1 MNNTAFK
8 SLLPQGLRDIL
19 PPDAD
24 HEADAV
30 NRIMACFAAH
40 GYVRVKPPLIE
51 FESTLL
57 DGAGSATAAHCFR
70 VMDPLSQNMM
80 GLRADMT
87 PQVARIAESRLKG
100 AARPL
105 RLSYAGDVLRVKGSQ
120 LAPERQSCQAG
131 LELIGSTALTADAE
145 VLTLAVAALAQL
157 GVPELSVDLTLPTLV
172 PLVLAALGLSEQQQH
187 QAGEALNN
195 KDAATVSQVA
205 GPAAPVLLALMEAA
219 GPLDRAV
226 SRLND
231 LNLPAAAIPL
241 RQDLAAVVALLRK
254 AAPGLALTLD
264 PVEHRGFQYH
274 SGLAFTVFSR
284 RSTSELGRGG
294 RYLTG
299 GGEPATGATLFLDSI
314 LAVAAPAANGKRI
327 FIPSGLSGDVATD
340 LRSQEWITVNGLD
353 AVPDVVAEAKRL
365 GCSYVLTAA
374 GPEPVGKE

>member
-70 VMDPLSQNMM
+70 VMDPLSQAMM

-87 PQVARIAESRLKG
+87 PQVARIAVARLAA

-120 LAPERQSCQAG
+120 LNPERQSCQAG

-172 PLVLAALGLSEQQQH
+172 PLVLAASGLSEDQQR

-205 GPAAPVLLALMEAA
+205 GLAAPVLLALMEAA

-231 LNLPAAAIPL
+231 LNLPAAAIPV
-241 RQDLAAVVALLRK
+241 RQDLAAVVALVRK
-254 AAPGLALTLD
+254 AVPGLALTLD

-274 SGLAFTVFSR
+274 SGLAFTLFSR

-294 RYLTG
+294 RYRTG

-314 LAVAAPAANGKRI
+314 LAVAAPAISGKRI
-327 FIPSGLSGDVATD
+327 FIPSHLGGDVATN
-340 LRSQEWITVNGLD
+340 LRSQGWVTLNGLD

-365 GCSYVLTAA
+365 GCAYVLTAA